1 MCAYKKKMQ
10 KTKIN
15 SCLQISQLL
24 LLFFITLGVPA
35 SIVDG
40 LEGTR
45 TSYHWGIHP
54 TYQGSNQSIIDNF
67 FFFHKT

>member
-15 SCLQISQLL
+15 LCLQISQLL
-24 LLFFITLGVPA
+24 LLFFITLGIST
-35 SIVDG
+35 SIVGG

-45 TSYHWGIHP
+45 TSNHWRTHQKPGQLI
-54 TYQGSNQSIIDNF
+54 YLSGFKSINY
-67 FFFHKT
+67 